1 MSEQHDEQRAA
12 DNFQVA
18 QTVRHLNDEWV
29 RAFVGRDTKTLE
41 RIMAEDCVFTYPLE
55 GDDRA
60 QFIADIEAGELIGE
74 ELIRDHISVR
84 VYGQT
89 AVLTCRDTCRWRYK
103 GRIIEGQY
111 STINVYAARGGS
123 WQIVTVQA
131 CPTTH

>member
-1 MSEQHDEQRAA
+1 MSTQGDEQRA
-12 DNFQVA
+12 NFAVA
-18 QTVRHLNDEWV
+18 QELRQLNDEWV
-29 RAFVGRDTKTLE
+29 RAFVGRDTATLE

-60 QFIADIEAGELIGE
+60 QFVADIESGELIGE
-74 ELIRDHISVR
+74 KLVRDHVSVR
-84 VYGQT
+84 GFGQT

-131 CPTTH
+131 CPTAH

>member
-1 MSEQHDEQRAA
+1 MSEQRDEPKGN
-12 DNFQVA
+12 DPYQVV
-18 QTVRHLNDEWV
+18 QTIHRLNDEWV
-29 RAFVGRDTKTLE
+29 RAFVGRDTATLAQ
-41 RIMAEDCVFTYPLE
+41 IMAEDCVFTYPLE

-60 QFIADIEAGELIGE
+60 QFIADIESGELTAE
-74 ELIRDHISVR
+74 EMIRDHVSVR

-103 GRIIEGQY
+103 GRIIEGRY
-111 STINVYAARGGS
+111 STIHVYAERQGR

>member
-1 MSEQHDEQRAA
+1 MSEQSDERQAE
-12 DNFQVA
+12 FHIA

-29 RAFVGRDTKTLE
+29 TAFVQGDTATLA

-60 QFIADIEAGELIGE
+60 QFIADIESGDLRAE
-74 ELIRDHISVR
+74 EMTRDHVSVR

-89 AVLTCRDTCRWRYK
+89 AVLTCRDTCRWRYH
-103 GRIIEGQY
+103 GRTIEGQY
-111 STINVYAARGGS
+111 TTVHVYAERAGQ

-131 CPTTH
+131 CPVTH

>member
-1 MSEQHDEQRAA
+1 MSEQRDEQQTAH
-12 DNFQVA
+12 NHQVV
-18 QTVRHLNDEWV
+18 QTIHRLNDEWV
-29 RAFVGRDTKTLE
+29 RAFVGRDTAKLE
-41 RIMAEDCVFTYPLE
+41 ELMAEDCVFTYPLE

-60 QFIADIEAGELIGE
+60 QFIADIEAGELTAE

-103 GRIIEGQY
+103 GRDIEGQY
-111 STINVYAARGGS
+111 STIHVYAERAGR

>member
-18 QTVRHLNDEWV
+18 RTVRQLNDEWV

-60 QFIADIEAGELIGE
+60 QFIADIESGELIGE
-74 ELIRDHISVR
+74 ELIRDHVSVR

-89 AVLTCRDTCRWRYK
+89 AVLTCRDTCRWRYR
-103 GRIIEGQY
+103 GRIIDGQY

-131 CPTTH
+131 CPTAH

>member
-18 QTVRHLNDEWV
+18 RTVRQLNDEWV

-60 QFIADIEAGELIGE
+60 QFIADIESGELIGE
-74 ELIRDHISVR
+74 KLVRDHVSVR

-131 CPTTH
+131 CPTAH